1 VRQLFRRALDIDASE
16 EQPVYILL
24 LNSFF
29 LGLFLATFDVT
40 ASTLFIDTFGEA
52 ELPKGFIGS
61 GILGVI
67 FSGIFTFLQTRI
79 PFSRLVT
86 VSLLFIFIITLS
98 IALLL
103 EMDPG
108 NRNFI
113 YAGFALML
121 PLNSVALLGFYG
133 MVSRSF
139 SLRDEKRIS
148 GTVDQGQMI
157 ALTIA
162 FFTIPFIEN
171 IFTDLA
177 AYLFISGG
185 SILLALITLR
195 FYYRSVPG
203 ADRLFASGQVLASGQ
218 ATMPLGK
225 MLSNKYLRLLV
236 LFALISSIAVITV
249 EYSFLSVAS
258 QQYPDA
264 KSLAT
269 FLAYYGG
276 ILTIFS
282 LILQTFIG
290 DRVISTYGMK
300 VSLLILPAVVGI
312 IAAVSAVIGLS
323 FGSSSSSE
331 AFIFFFLFVAMS
343 KLFHNAIFDAFED
356 PISKTFFIPID
367 AVYKL
372 DVQAKIS
379 GFFREFAK
387 IIGGA
392 ALIGVS
398 LLQFTSLS
406 LFSILLVL
414 LVGYYAY
421 LVVSIYQEYRRT
433 LTKTL
438 QQHQAEGDEDFYND
452 FDLTGLLKK
461 NIRTQ
466 DVNTLEIGLNLM
478 RRMNPLE
485 YQYSLGLLL
494 KNPSVA
500 IRRRVASLIKQ
511 EDFMFDW
518 DSLSILSEKESDAEV
533 KQMFHLLLADRKTR
547 YAQTPSFQV
556 LSVQL
561 KSRFANDRL
570 HSLPFVV
577 MYKGDALRPVFNPL
591 LRDTDS
597 RVREAAIL
605 MSSKLADPYYYP
617 LLVESLSV
625 PEFAN
630 AAASAL
636 VLAGDEAIPLL
647 EGAFYR
653 SGQSTQ
659 TMARILQIYG
669 RMASGDSIKAIWM
682 KMDYPDAQIVS
693 QVLYSLTTCGFIADE
708 RSESRIKQAL
718 EVEIGKAAWNIAAIE
733 EIKGPATD
741 WLKSAME
748 EEVRNNYKQI
758 YMLLSLMYD
767 PQSVSMVRSSI
778 ESGTI
783 EGLVFAIELLDVF
796 LADEIKPLLFPLL
809 EDIPQSERNFKLQT
823 HYPREDLSET
833 EVLLH
838 ILNRDYNYLNRFTKS
853 AALFAIAHRED
864 MPPSKDI
871 IANLFN
877 PDPFISELAAYIL
890 LKGDREMLVDCLPR
904 LQPSRRKSLEDHL
917 DHLDARLRNLQ
928 DVRLLIEEIFA
939 LKKDTAFHALT
950 GALTMELY
958 LAMREWVVPR
968 VKEETPV
975 EEQLLHLIEHKLVL
989 LVSGTL
995 TIYRKSGLQETIVR
1009 GSVHE
1014 FGFLSTDL
1022 DPVVN
1027 VSFSHDIRVL
1037 MLTENSFLDSMGANI
1052 NHAAVLM
1059 EFIKMMI
1066 EVENEKSKMQQV
1078 I

>member
-1 VRQLFRRALDIDASE
+1 MRQLLRKVLDIDISE
-16 EQPVYILL
+16 ERPVYILL

-40 ASTLFIDTFGEA
+40 VSTLFIDTFGEA

-61 GILGVI
+61 GIIGVL
-67 FSGIFTFLQTRI
+67 FSGLFTYLQVRI

-86 VSLLFIFIITLS
+86 FSLLFIFLITLGL
-98 IALLL
+98 ALLL
-103 EMDPG
+103 ELDPG
-108 NRNFI
+108 NHYFI
-113 YAGFALML
+113 YGGFALML

-171 IFTDLA
+171 VFTDIA
-177 AYLFISGG
+177 AYLFVSGG
-185 SILLALITLR
+185 SILMALISLR
-195 FYYRSVPG
+195 FYYKSVPN
-203 ADRLFASGQVLASGQ
+203 ADRLFASNKLLASSQ
-218 ATMPLGK
+218 STMPVGR
-225 MLSNKYLRLLV
+225 MISNRYLRLLV
-236 LFALISSIAVITV
+236 LFALISSIAVISV

-282 LILQTFIG
+282 LVLQTFIG

-312 IAAVSAVIGLS
+312 IAAVSAIIGLT
-323 FGSSSSSE
+323 FGSTTTSE

-343 KLFHNAIFDAFED
+343 KLFHNSIFDAFED

-367 AVYKL
+367 SRYKL
-372 DVQAKIS
+372 DVQAKIT

-387 IIGGA
+387 IVGGA
-392 ALIGVS
+392 ALLAVS

-414 LVGYYAY
+414 IVGYYAF
-421 LVVSIYQEYRRT
+421 LAVSIYQEYRRT
-433 LTKTL
+433 LTSTL

-466 DVNTLEIGLNLM
+466 DVNAMEIGLNLM
-478 RRMNPLE
+478 RRLNPLE
-485 YQYSLGLLL
+485 YQFSLGLLL
-494 KNPSVA
+494 KNPSVLV
-500 IRRRVASLIKQ
+500 RRKVASLIRQ
-511 EDFMFDW
+511 EDFMVDW
-518 DSLSILSEKESDAEV
+518 DALRAISIQEEDETVQKCLASLLHEHQV
-533 KQMFHLLLADRKTR
+533 R
-547 YAQTPSFQV
+547 YAKTPSFQE
-556 LSVQL
+556 LGQQL
-561 KSRFANDRL
+561 KSRFAHDRL
-570 HSLPFVV
+570 AHLPFVLAF
-577 MYKGDALRPVFNPL
+577 KGDTLRPLFNPL
-591 LRDTDS
+591 LRDNDS
-597 RVREAAIL
+597 RVREASIL
-605 MSSKLADPYYYP
+605 LSSKLNDPYYYP

-630 AAASAL
+630 AAASTL

-653 SGQSTQ
+653 SGQNTQ

-669 RMASGDSIKAIWM
+669 RMASSDSIKAIWM
-682 KMDYPDAQIVS
+682 KIDYPDAQIVS
-693 QVLYSLTTCGFIADE
+693 QVLYSLTTCGFTADQ

-718 EVEIGKAAWNIAAIE
+718 EVEIGKAAWNIAALE
-733 EIKGPATD
+733 EIKGPETE
-741 WLKSAME
+741 WLKAAME
-748 EEVRNNYKQI
+748 EEIRNNYKQI

-767 PQSVSMVRSSI
+767 PQSVAMVRSSI

-783 EGLVFAIELLDVF
+783 EGLVYAIELLDVF

-838 ILNRDYNYLNRFTKS
+838 ILNRDYNYVNRFTKS

-904 LQPSRRKSLEDHL
+904 LQPSRRKVLEDQL
-917 DHLDARLRNLQ
+917 DHLDARLRSLP
-928 DVRLLIEEIFA
+928 DTRLLIEEIFS
-939 LKKDTAFHALT
+939 LKTDTAFHALT

-958 LAMREWVVPR
+958 LSMREWIVPR
-968 VKEETPV
+968 VKEEV
-975 EEQLLHLIEHKLVL
+975 SFEDQLLLLIEHKLVL
-989 LVSGTL
+989 LVNGTL
-995 TIYRKSGLQETIVR
+995 TIQRSSGVQETIAR

-1014 FGFLSTDL
+1014 FGFLSTDI
-1022 DPVVN
+1022 DPVVK
-1027 VSFSHDIRVL
+1027 VSFSQDIRVL
-1037 MLTENSFLDSMGANI
+1037 MLSENNFLEIMGANI
-1052 NHAAVLM
+1052 HHAAVLM
-1059 EFIKMMI
+1059 DFIKLMI
-1066 EVENEKSKMQQV
+1066 EQENEKSKMQDAV
-1078 I
+1078 